1 MDKFPKRKPMH
12 LEGFDY
18 KTPTFYFITLCVN
31 GRRNL
36 LGEISQET
44 FVPSND
50 SDIIIARSFSAL
62 CESFPG
68 SSIDSYVIMP
78 NHLHFLI
85 FKNNEFD
92 LIEIVKFFKVF
103 STKLFSREIFDNRF
117 WQKNFYDHIVRND
130 EDLMNI
136 RKYISNNPKRWYLD
150 SLFVD

>member
-1 MDKFPKRKPMH
+1 MDKNSKRKPMH
-12 LEGFDY
+12 LKGFDY

-31 GRRNL
+31 GRKNL
-36 LGEISQET
+36 LGKIDQGE
-44 FVPSND
+44 FVPFNNAE
-50 SDIIIARSFSAL
+50 IIIGRSFSAL

-78 NHLHFLI
+78 NHIHFLI
-85 FKNNEFD
+85 FKNNDID
-92 LIEIVKFFKVF
+92 LIEIVKFFKIF
-103 STKLFSREIFDNRF
+103 STKMFCRELFDKRF

-136 RKYISNNPKRWYLD
+136 RQYISNNPKRWYLD